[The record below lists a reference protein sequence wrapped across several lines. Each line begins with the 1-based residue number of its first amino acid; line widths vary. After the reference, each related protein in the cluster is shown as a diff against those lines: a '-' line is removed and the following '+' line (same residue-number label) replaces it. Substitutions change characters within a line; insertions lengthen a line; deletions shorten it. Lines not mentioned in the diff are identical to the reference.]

1 MRFNGGKPFFNKN
14 QETALRLSVL
24 IFQWRS
30 SLKMLLFCSCL
41 KSAVFDFLFKYPI
54 SKIIFIQ
61 LSASV
66 GVSHYCNCCGIGEE
80 KSLLYLFVFI
90 KFLSIFWMFIALE
103 LWQTIT
109 RNWLGLI
116 WIIAMLS
123 MLFIRLY
130 DDGYFADIL
139 YIKYALANSV
149 SIRF

>member
-1 MRFNGGKPFFNKN
+1 MRFNSAKPFFNKN
-14 QETALRLSVL
+14 QQTALRLSVL
-24 IFQWRS
+24 IFQRRP

-41 KSAVFDFLFKYPI
+41 KSAVFAFLFKYPI

-66 GVSHYCNCCGIGEE
+66 GISHYCNYCAIGEE

-90 KFLSIFWMFIALE
+90 KFLSVFWMFVALE

-116 WIIAMLS
+116 WIIAVLS

-139 YIKYALANSV
+139 YIKYALATSV
-149 SIRF
+149 SIRS

>member
-30 SLKMLLFCSCL
+30 SLKMLFCSCL

-66 GVSHYCNCCGIGEE
+66 GVSHYCNCCAIGEE